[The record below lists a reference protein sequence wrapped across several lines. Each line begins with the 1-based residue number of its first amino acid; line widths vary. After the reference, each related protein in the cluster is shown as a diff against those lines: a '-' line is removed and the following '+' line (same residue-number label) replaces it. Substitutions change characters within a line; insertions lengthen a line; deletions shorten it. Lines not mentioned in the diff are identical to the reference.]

1 MSAPYVARRALI
13 IDDDD
18 HIRELLQVLL
28 ETAGFE
34 VDTMR
39 DGIDA
44 LKLKDDHQVILL
56 DMRMPIFDGERLT
69 DYWKLTNPAILS
81 RVILLSGYSRL
92 SSERNFGTFAILAKP
107 FDYRE
112 LLKTVEACYQQT
124 QKDCLDS
131 GHFPEIEPC
140 PECADCT

>member
-1 MSAPYVARRALI
+1 MKRALV

-18 HIRELLQVLL
+18 HIRELLQALL

-34 VDTMR
+34 VAVMR

-44 LKLKDDHQVILL
+44 VDLKETDYAVVVL
-56 DMRMPIFDGERLT
+56 DMKMPIFDAARLT
-69 DYWKLTNPAILS
+69 DYWKLTNPSVLR

-92 SSERNFGTFAILAKP
+92 SSSRDFGTFAVIEKP

-112 LLKTVEACYQQT
+112 LLRVVDACFRQGSGT
-124 QKDCLDS
+124 CPDS
-131 GHFPEIEPC
+131 GHFPASDRA
-140 PECADCT
+140 PECLV

>member
-1 MSAPYVARRALI
+1 MKKKKALI

-34 VDTMR
+34 VTLMR

-44 LKLKDDHQVILL
+44 VELNDHYHVILL
-56 DMRMPIFDGERLT
+56 DMKMPIFDGERLT
-69 DYWKLTNPAILS
+69 DYWKLTQPKVLR
-81 RVILLSGYSRL
+81 RVILLSGFSRL
-92 SSERNFGTFAILAKP
+92 SSDRDFGTFAVIAKP

-112 LLKTVEACYQQT
+112 LLRAVEACYQEALAN
-124 QKDCLDS
+124 CPDS
-131 GHFPEIEPC
+131 VHFPASKQC
-140 PECADCT
+140 PECSNLA

>member
-1 MSAPYVARRALI
+1 MSTTAVTKRALV

-18 HIRELLQVLL
+18 HIRELLQTLL
-28 ETAGFE
+28 ETMGFE

-44 LKLKDDHQVILL
+44 VELKPDYQVILL
-56 DMRMPIFDGERLT
+56 DMKMPIFDGERLT
-69 DYWKLTNPAILS
+69 DYWKLTNPEILR

-92 SSERNFGTFAILAKP
+92 SSHRDFGTFAIIAKP

-112 LLKTVEACYQQT
+112 LLAAVEACFLQAE
-124 QKDCLDS
+124 S
-131 GHFPEIEPC
+131 
-140 PECADCT
+140 